1 MERKATDKI
10 RGKWHCSVAQSGYL
24 LGTEDTCHSRPAP
37 LEALSFVKHKPFQ
50 GAQPFYLLTSILQVS
65 QAGSLKSAP
74 TSMKPIKVDP
84 LRAFCLNN
92 WGKEM
97 FITCSIRNKINLKIK
112 SSCIWRPVKIAIC
125 LQYKEEQEKGK

>member
-10 RGKWHCSVAQSGYL
+10 RGKEHCSVTQSRYL
-24 LGTEDTCHSRPAP
+24 LGIEVTCHSRPAP
-37 LEALSFVKHKPFQ
+37 LQALSFVKHKPFQ
-50 GAQPFYLLTSILQVS
+50 GAQPFYPLTSILQVP

-74 TSMKPIKVDP
+74 TSMKPIKMDS
-84 LRAFCLNN
+84 LRAFCLDN

-97 FITCSIRNKINLKIK
+97 FITCSVCNKINLKIK
-112 SSCIWRPVKIAIC
+112 SSCIWRPVKIAVC